1 MAYYSLFLCKFAEE
15 ISKNHSM
22 KISII
27 TINYNNA
34 VGLKKTIDSVI
45 TQTYK
50 DYEYI
55 VIDGGSTDG
64 SVDVIKRHAADISYW
79 VSESDNGIY
88 NAMNKGIKVA
98 NGDYCLFMN
107 SGDCLYDSSV
117 LQRFNTYNSD
127 KDIIIGRVY
136 SLQNNSSLFPPPHRD
151 ISMYHMYASTVPHQ
165 GSFIKTT
172 LQKKNLYDESLRIV
186 ADWKFFVQ
194 VIIIQNCT
202 IEYTDFPVARYDT
215 NGISTID
222 SETTWKEKERVLYE
236 LFPSRLLADYQ
247 WIKSSE
253 CKTQSITP
261 LLKKNYGIDRILF
274 TTGKILLKI
283 KNRL

>member
-1 MAYYSLFLCKFAEE
+1 MKF
-15 ISKNHSM
+15 
-22 KISII
+22 SII
-27 TINYNNA
+27 TINYNN
-34 VGLKKTIDSVI
+34 VDGLHKTIDSVI

-50 DYEYI
+50 DYEFI

-64 SVDVIKRHAADISYW
+64 SIDIVKKNAAHISYW
-79 VSESDNGIY
+79 VSEPDDGIY

-98 NGDYCLFMN
+98 KGDYCLFLN
-107 SGDCLYDSSV
+107 SGDCLYDNSV
-117 LQRFNTYNSD
+117 LQEFNTYNSN

-222 SETTWKEKERVLYE
+222 SEATWKEKERVLYE